1 MLHHHG
7 IGEIHLGKKITDLQ
21 DVIPFRNFELASNYI
36 VAPDPSA
43 FYYYTGDILNATDSV
58 ELLMTIEHVFIG
70 VDQANQIRIIIVHFL
85 NIQGQD
91 IPLLLDKYFG
101 PPTSLGGAEI
111 EGIPVRQYVF
121 WNSTDGEIQI
131 GFSSATVSE
140 AATYP
145 TMVYTRTREL
155 SYLQE
160 YAVIK
165 RIW

>member
-1 MLHHHG
+1 MFHHHG
-7 IGEIHLGKKITDLQ
+7 IGEIRLGKKITDLQ
-21 DVIPFRNFELASNYI
+21 DVIPFRDFELAGNYI
-36 VAPDPSA
+36 VTPGPSA

-70 VDQANQIRIIIVHFL
+70 VDQANQIRIIIIHFL

-91 IPLLLDKYFG
+91 IPRLLEKYFG
-101 PPTSLGGAEI
+101 PPISLGGAEI
-111 EGIPVRQYVF
+111 EGAPVRRHVF
-121 WNSTDGEIQI
+121 WNSADGEIQI
-131 GFSSATVSE
+131 GFSSATASE

-155 SYLQE
+155 SYLHG
-160 YAVIK
+160 YTVTK